1 VNLDNGLLTFERGI
15 ADPLPE
21 DPREPAVLAG
31 SRGA

>member
-21 DPREPAVLAG
+21 DPRGPAVLAG

>member
-15 ADPLPE
+15 E